1 MGAWTTRI
9 FDDDG
14 AADIRAEYK
23 ILLGYGV
30 SPEETYTR
38 IRDYFYKDYQGEDDE
53 DVYWLSIALFQ
64 WQNGILMDEVKEK
77 ALQCIESE
85 NYLERWKE
93 SGEIVYNERKEV
105 LETLKNKLLYEVN
118 PRKEKFPK
126 CPKYYREKTPWKVGD
141 LLACWIVKEPRG
153 WGGWNPK
160 DRVRMEAAE
169 EKVYMRI

>member
-1 MGAWTTRI
+1 M
-9 FDDDG
+9 
-14 AADIRAEYK
+14 
-23 ILLGYGV
+23 
-30 SPEETYTR
+30 
-38 IRDYFYKDYQGEDDE
+38 
-53 DVYWLSIALFQ
+53 
-64 WQNGILMDEVKEK
+64 
-77 ALQCIESE
+77 
-85 NYLERWKE
+85 
-93 SGEIVYNERKEV
+93 